1 MDTAASILDL
11 GLVLLAAAGFG
22 WVARRA
28 GLPAVVGYLLLGV
41 VVSPFTPGYVADR
54 HQIQLL
60 ADIGVVLLLFEVGVE
75 VNIPALRAGRR
86 ALLWVVPAQV
96 LLSTALAGAAIHLL
110 GVPAVAAATL
120 GLGVGMS
127 SSVVIVNMTRSRR
140 RTTDTDTN
148 QVLLAW
154 SVLQDVT
161 GVAVGA
167 VLLAVAGT
175 GGRPP
180 AVVIG
185 GLAVFGLI
193 AAATAWAL
201 PRLLARLRDE
211 HDLFLIVSVA
221 TALAVS
227 GVGAIAFGL
236 PLALAAFVGGVAIT
250 ESPVSAEFRRHLV
263 PFRDLFAVLFFVA
276 IGMLVDPGQLA
287 QGLGWVPVFLGL
299 VIVAK
304 IAVAYGLARLARIPA
319 RPLQLAVGLGQM
331 GEFSFV
337 LASALAAASTID
349 TAIYVPVVASV
360 AISIA
365 ISAVAV
371 RWARPRARTE
381 PAAT

>member
-22 WVARRA
+22 WLARRA

-75 VNIPALRAGRR
+75 VNLPALRAGRR

-110 GVPAVAAATL
+110 GVPPVPAATL

-140 RTTDTDTN
+140 RTTDAGTN

-161 GVAVGA
+161 GVALA
-167 VLLAVAGT
+167 ALLLAAAGT
-175 GGRPP
+175 AGRPP
-180 AVVIG
+180 AVMLG
-185 GLAVFGLI
+185 GLVAFGLI

-201 PRLLARLRDE
+201 PRLLARLHDE

-250 ESPVSAEFRRHLV
+250 ESPVSAEFRRHLF

-287 QGLGWVPVFLGL
+287 QGLRWVPVFLVL

-304 IAVAYGLARLARIPA
+304 SAIAYGLARLARIPA

-337 LASALAAASTID
+337 LASALAAGSVID
-349 TAIYVPVVASV
+349 AAIYVPVVASV

-365 ISAVAV
+365 VSAVAV
-371 RWARPRARTE
+371 RWVRPRTLR
-381 PAAT
+381 PSATT